1 MSLAATVPPGNDG
14 EHITVAN
21 KQTVGEIIVNSDINR
36 FVETN
41 FCISLEAEWGDAITI
56 TRHAVSECRGDTAPS
71 APQVG
76 VHDFFYGGVVISM
89 RYWAPSQK
97 YL

>member
-1 MSLAATVPPGNDG
+1 MSLAATVLPGNDG
-14 EHITVAN
+14 ERITVPN

-41 FCISLEAEWGDAITI
+41 LCISLESEWDDAITI
-56 TRHAVSECRGDTAPS
+56 TRHAVSECRGDTAP
-71 APQVG
+71 QVG
-76 VHDFFYGGVVISM
+76 VHDFFYGGVVISI